1 MRKNSLFK
9 IFLILHLAGRV
20 FSAELRSVQAVY
32 TPTPPKIDGFI
43 EELWLSAS
51 PITDFYQRLPNTG
64 ELVSEKTEVYVLYDR
79 DYLYIGFRCY
89 DEPRRI
95 TAKELARDVSL
106 GEDDRVQ
113 LIIDTFH
120 DRRNAYWFQVGPRG
134 SIGDAL
140 VSENGLAFN
149 KEWDG
154 LWDARATIH
163 DQGWDAELIIP
174 FKTLNF
180 KPGLET
186 WGLKIIRHIRRRLE
200 SAYWPEANLDTYTF
214 QVSDAGMLTG
224 LEGITKGIGIDVRP
238 YAITGLEHHYGQRN
252 KGQLNM
258 GGDVFYR
265 LTPGIKAALTINTD
279 FAQTE
284 VDSRQINLTRFN
296 LLFPEKRGFFLDGA
310 NYFNFGNNAD
320 AANPYGKRNI
330 PFFSRRVGLDDNR
343 EPIPIVWGLKFTG
356 QAGRWNIGAQ
366 HMADKPGDNLRNLS
380 VGRVTYNLGVQ
391 SYVGMIATNG
401 NTLDSTGNQ
410 TLGFDFRLATSS
422 FQGNKNA
429 AFSAH
434 VLKSNTEG
442 LGGNDMAYG
451 LDLSYPNDFLRLRLG
466 HQMIGD
472 NYRPGI
478 GFVPRPGIRDY
489 YGENY
494 FGLRPKKWG
503 LLRVET
509 GAGINYI
516 TGLDNELQTRRIPV
530 TPLGLEFRSGERAA
544 FSGYHEID
552 RFEED
557 FAIFPKDSIFIPA
570 GEYQYWRNM
579 VLVQSALRRNLWGS
593 VSYSWGAF
601 YDGHRQEITLRTGYK
616 VAVPIF
622 IGVEYE
628 LNRVYL
634 EGGDFSTSLY
644 RLNAD
649 ILFNPRI
656 TLTSFIQYD
665 DVSET
670 MGWQSRFR
678 WILQPGNEVLLV
690 WNSSLYEPA
699 ASDRFMIADH
709 ITRLKLNYN
718 LRF

>member
-1 MRKNSLFK
+1 MKKNFLFR
-9 IFLILHLAGRV
+9 LAV
-20 FSAELRSVQAVY
+20 CLLLPATAPAAPQPSVQAVF
-32 TPTPPKIDGFI
+32 TQTPPRIDGRI
-43 EELWLSAS
+43 EELWYAAAPVS
-51 PITDFYQRLPNTG
+51 DFRQRLPETG
-64 ELVSEKTEVYVLYDR
+64 QPVSESTQVYILYDR
-79 DYLYIGFRCY
+79 DYLYLAFRCS
-89 DEPRRI
+89 DDPRRI

-113 LIIDTFH
+113 IIIDTFH
-120 DRRNAYWFQVGPRG
+120 DRRNAYWFQIGPRG

-140 VSENGLAFN
+140 VSENGLGFN

-154 LWDARATIH
+154 LWDGRAVIH
-163 DQGWDAELIIP
+163 ETGWDAEMIIP

-180 KPGLET
+180 KPGLDT
-186 WGLKIIRHIRRRLE
+186 WGLKMIRHIRRRLE

-214 QVSDAGMLTG
+214 QVSDGGLLTG
-224 LEGITKGIGIDVRP
+224 LEGITKGIGVDVRP
-238 YAITGLEHHYGQRN
+238 YAITGLEHHYGQKN
-252 KGQLNM
+252 KGQFNL

-310 NYFNFGNNAD
+310 NYFNFGSTAD
-320 AANPYGKRNI
+320 ASNPYGKRNI

-343 EPIPIVWGLKFTG
+343 EPIPIVWGLKLTG
-356 QAGRWNIGAQ
+356 QAGHWNIGVQ
-366 HMADKPGDNLRNLS
+366 HMADKPGDKLRNLS
-380 VGRVTYNLGVQ
+380 VGRVTYNLGRQ
-391 SYVGMIATNG
+391 SYIGMIATNG

-410 TLGFDFRLATSS
+410 TVGFDLRLATSS

-429 AFSAH
+429 AFTAYA
-434 VLKSNTEG
+434 LKSNTAG
-442 LGGNDMAYG
+442 LGGNDLAYG

-472 NYRPGI
+472 HYKPGI
-478 GFVPRPGIRDY
+478 GFVPRPGIREY

-494 FGLRPKKWG
+494 FGFRPKKWG

-530 TPLGLEFRSGERAA
+530 TPLGLEFRSGERVV

-552 RFEED
+552 RFEEE
-557 FAIFPKDSIFIPA
+557 FAIFPKDSISIPA

-593 VSYSWGAF
+593 VSYSWGGF
-601 YDGHRQEITLRTGYK
+601 YDGYRQELTIRSGYK
-616 VAVPIF
+616 VLVPLFVGI
-622 IGVEYE
+622 EYE
-628 LNRVYL
+628 RNRVFL
-634 EGGDFSTSLY
+634 QDGAFSTTLY

-649 ILFNPRI
+649 ILFSPRI
-656 TLTSFIQYD
+656 TLTNYIQYD

-678 WILQPGNEVLLV
+678 WILQPGNEILLV
-690 WNSSLYEPA
+690 WNSSLYEPLA
-699 ASDRFMIADH
+699 ADRFVIADH

-718 LRF
+718 FRF